1 MLLIAIATTS
11 AAIVGYY
18 PMDEGSG
25 TTVKDASGK
34 GHDAAIVG
42 AVSWAQSKPYFGT
55 ALDFSGTAGNYV
67 SAGTWNPSESTG
79 QLSLATWIKW
89 AGATG
94 AYQGIVGKADG
105 TGTSAC
111 WQLTINS
118 AATSEIGFAGGFP
131 NWLASAPP
139 VDQWEHVAVTFDG
152 ATITM
157 YINGASTGTA
167 TGTLGAATSAT
178 VTIGART
185 LTSAGDAAFKG
196 TMDEVYIFDKAL
208 SAAEVGQVMQGAFA
222 NPYKS
227 REPNPANLAT
237 DVFRDTALGWTAG
250 KDAVSHDVYL
260 GTNATDVQSATK
272 ADSKGVLAAAGQ
284 ADSTYDP
291 PGHLELGQTYYWRVD
306 EVNDAG
312 PAKPT
317 KGDVWSFTVE
327 PIAYKV
333 TDITATAS
341 SAAAASPVV
350 NTINE
355 SGLTGDLHGSYPETM
370 WLTASGGIP
379 AWIQFDF
386 DQVYKMYE
394 MWIWNQNSMFE
405 TILGLGAKDT
415 VIEYSADGT
424 NWTSLGDFEL
434 AQATGEDTIAPT
446 STIAFN
452 GLSVKSV
459 RVTINSNWGNPIQV
473 GLSEVRFLY
482 TPVMARDPKPATGST
497 DIDPTTVV
505 FSWRPGREAAS
516 HNIYTGTDPNALTL
530 SGTSMTNSFS
540 PSNLSVST
548 KCYWR
553 VDEVNAAMTPTTW
566 PSKVWDFTTA
576 DFVVVDDMESYN
588 DTDNKIFDTW
598 ADGYNTTTN
607 GSQVGYG
614 ESANGTFGET
624 TTVHGGKQSMPFGY
638 GNDGITTSEATRT
651 FGTAQ
656 DWTAAGVKTL
666 VLFFYGDP
674 TNSAVQL
681 YAKINGKELV
691 YGGAAGNIQR
701 SGWNQWN
708 IDLSSVSGGV
718 KAVKTLTIGVRGSG
732 TGMLFI
738 DDIRLY
744 KNAP

>member
-1 MLLIAIATTS
+1 MRRKLMSVIVLVPLLAGFVQAQVVFPSSLTAIESYDMPGYYIVCTTTS
-11 AAIVGYY
+11 GPVQLVKGGNVTPQGKWTIISPGNSGNEGTISIKSASLANNFMRQVNFVYNCEAASDVWLDKLNSSFIPEPGLAD
-18 PMDEGSG
+18 P
-25 TTVKDASGK
+25 T
-34 GHDAAIVG
+34 
-42 AVSWAQSKPYFGT
+42 AVSFRGEMYPHMYLQRDDSSPMG
-55 ALDFSGTAGNYV
+55 LI
-67 SAGTWNPSESTG
+67 
-79 QLSLATWIKW
+79 LAERPE
-89 AGATG
+89 
-94 AYQGIVGKADG
+94 
-105 TGTSAC
+105 
-111 WQLTINS
+111 N
-118 AATSEIGFAGGFP
+118 
-131 NWLASAPP
+131 
-139 VDQWEHVAVTFDG
+139 
-152 ATITM
+152 
-157 YINGASTGTA
+157 
-167 TGTLGAATSAT
+167 LGAATFRFSQDPERA
-178 VTIGART
+178 
-185 LTSAGDAAFKG
+185 K
-196 TMDEVYIFDKAL
+196 
-208 SAAEVGQVMQGAFA
+208 
-222 NPYKS
+222 NPI
-227 REPNPANLAT
+227 PANKAT
-237 DVFRDTALGWTAG
+237 DVPRETTLGWTPGVYA
-250 KDAVSHDVYL
+250 ATHDVYF
-260 GTNATDVQSATK
+260 GTSFDDVNTASANSPLLV
-272 ADSKGVLAAAGQ
+272 SKGQDAN
-284 ADSTYDP
+284 SYDP
-291 PGHLELGQTYYWRVD
+291 PGRLDFGTTYYWRVD
-306 EVNDAG
+306 EVNA
-312 PAKPT
+312 PPSTAIF
-317 KGDVWSFTVE
+317 KGQVWQFTAE
-327 PIAYKV
+327 PYAYKM
-333 TDITATAS
+333 TNIIATAS

-355 SGLTGDLHGSYPETM
+355 SGITGDLHGSYPETM
-370 WLTASGGIP
+370 WLTPSGGIP

-459 RVTINSNWGNPIQV
+459 RVTINSNWGNPKQQV

-482 TPVMARDPKPATGST
+482 IPVMAREPKPATGST
-497 DIDPTTVV
+497 GIDLATVV
-505 FSWRPGREAAS
+505 LSWRSGREAAS

-530 SGTSMTNSFS
+530 SGTSTTNSFV

-681 YAKINGKELV
+681 YAKINGKELA
-691 YGGAAGNIQR
+691 YSGAAGNIQR

-718 KAVKTLTIGVRGSG
+718 KAVKTLTIGARGSG
-732 TGMLFI
+732 TGLLFI